1 MLTSILQILMW
12 QGLGWDQNLSH
23 WSCRAIIDGVW
34 RNSAQNGCKFIVPSI
49 CFILFPIL
57 AVTGSSLWKLIFLN
71 LSPLA
76 SVRARFNWMSV
87 KIYGSNAIFRRVLSS
102 WRGCVC
108 RKVGYAKF
116 WMTLTWLKQRFRIIV
131 PTQPHYSPVLPHIV
145 LAHPHYSPCPP
156 KFMPFS
162 LTSSICSR
170 DICL

>member
-1 MLTSILQILMW
+1 MW
-12 QGLGWDQNLSH
+12 QGMLWDQNLSH

-57 AVTGSSLWKLIFLN
+57 AVTGSSLWKLRFLN

-108 RKVGYAKF
+108 RKVGRLDDVNLTETAILHYCFYPATLQPRPATYCPGPPALQPLPTRIYALPTHKLNLF
-116 WMTLTWLKQRFRIIV
+116 KRYMPIRMQGSNAFFLK
-131 PTQPHYSPVLPHIV
+131 
-145 LAHPHYSPCPP
+145 
-156 KFMPFS
+156 
-162 LTSSICSR
+162 
-170 DICL
+170 